1 MRGYYQGTQKKIGA
15 GVIHMKTT
23 DFSRHLRSMILG
35 AETKIPLANG
45 QYVTAINF
53 DNAATTPPF
62 ISVMNGVVNFAPW
75 YSSIHRGKGF
85 KSKLSSNTYE
95 EGRQIIYD
103 FVNADKEKDTL
114 IFTKNTTE
122 SINIA
127 AYRLAKE
134 NNKGVIIST
143 DMEHLANDLPWRN
156 KFNVDYVGID
166 KVGKLS
172 LKDLEDKLSRNKG
185 NVLLVTVTGASNV
198 TGYINP
204 IHEIAKIA
212 HKYHAKIFV
221 DGAQLVPHVPVDMKP
236 HDALEH
242 IDYLAFSAHKMYA
255 PFGVGVLVGPRKTF
269 EKGEPVYKGG
279 GDVRLV
285 SQKFIQWAEPPAKD
299 EAGTPNIMGVN
310 ALVDAVKNL
319 NMIGLDAIHQHENM
333 LIHYAVDR
341 LKNIHGIDLYCYDKK
356 EDERVALISFTLE
369 GMPHP
374 LLAEILSREGGIA
387 VRDGMFCA
395 HPYIEKMLDLTDKD
409 IEYYRTNK
417 DVLIPGMVRISFG
430 LYNNVS
436 EVNHLIK
443 LLDNIS
449 RNMKS
454 YLSLYKPLMS

>member
-1 MRGYYQGTQKKIGA
+1 
-15 GVIHMKTT
+15 
-23 DFSRHLRSMILG
+23 
-35 AETKIPLANG
+35 
-45 QYVTAINF
+45 
-53 DNAATTPPF
+53 
-62 ISVMNGVVNFAPW
+62 
-75 YSSIHRGKGF
+75 
-85 KSKLSSNTYE
+85 
-95 EGRQIIYD
+95 
-103 FVNADKEKDTL
+103 
-114 IFTKNTTE
+114 
-122 SINIA
+122 
-127 AYRLAKE
+127 
-134 NNKGVIIST
+134 
-143 DMEHLANDLPWRN
+143 
-156 KFNVDYVGID
+156 
-166 KVGKLS
+166 
-172 LKDLEDKLSRNKG
+172 
-185 NVLLVTVTGASNV
+185 
-198 TGYINP
+198 
-204 IHEIAKIA
+204 
-212 HKYHAKIFV
+212 
-221 DGAQLVPHVPVDMKP
+221 
-236 HDALEH
+236 
-242 IDYLAFSAHKMYA
+242 MYA

-341 LKNIHGIDLYCYDKK
+341 LKNIPGIDLYCYDKK